1 MAPRNEIVIQAGQ
14 KARHYWQDMF
24 RYRELFVFLA
34 WRDLLVRY
42 KQTAIGVA
50 WAVLRP
56 VLAMIVFSLVFGKL
70 AGLPSEGDAPY
81 PVMVFAAMLP
91 WQFFASGL
99 SDASNSLTNNAPMV
113 SKIWFPRMLL
123 PASSILV
130 DAADMILSLAV
141 LALLMLIYGF
151 APTWRMLLLPILVLP
166 AAVTTLGAGL
176 LFCALNVTYRDFRYI
191 VPFIIQ
197 LGMYISPVGFSSSVV
212 PQTWR
217 ALYYLNPVAGVIDG
231 FRWAILGT
239 ALPYTPGLIISAAVA
254 LVLLGVGLRIFRRM
268 EATFAD
274 TI

>member
-1 MAPRNEIVIQAGQ
+1 MDCRHETVIRAGQ
-14 KARHYWQDMF
+14 GARHYWQDML
-24 RYRELFVFLA
+24 RYRELFFFLA

-42 KQTAIGVA
+42 KQTAIGIA

-56 VLAMIVFSLVFGKL
+56 VLAMMVFSVVFGRL
-70 AGLPSEGDAPY
+70 AGLPSDGNTPY
-81 PVMVFAAMLP
+81 PIMVFAAMLP

-99 SDASNSLTNNAPMV
+99 SDAGNSLVSNAPMV
-113 SKIWFPRMLL
+113 SKVWFPRMLL

-130 DAADMILSLAV
+130 NAADMILSLMV
-141 LALLMLIYGF
+141 LALLMLGYGF
-151 APTWRMLLLPILVLP
+151 APSWRMLLLPALVLP

-176 LFCALNVTYRDFRYI
+176 ALCALNVTYRDFRYI

-197 LGMYISPVGFSSSVV
+197 LGMYVSPVGFSSAVV
-212 PQTWR
+212 PQAWR
-217 ALYYLNPVAGVIDG
+217 AAYYLNPMAGVIDG

-239 ALPYTPGLIISAAVA
+239 DLPYLPGLIISAAVSLA
-254 LVLLGVGLRIFRRM
+254 LLFTGLRIFRRM

>member
-1 MAPRNEIVIQAGQ
+1 MAAPQETVIRAGQ
-14 KARHYWQDMF
+14 GARHYWQDML
-24 RYRELFVFLA
+24 RYRELFFFLA

-42 KQTAIGVA
+42 KQTAIGIA

-56 VLAMIVFSLVFGKL
+56 VLAMMVFSVVFGRL
-70 AGLPSEGDAPY
+70 AGLPSDGNTPY
-81 PVMVFAAMLP
+81 PIMVFAAMLP

-99 SDASNSLTNNAPMV
+99 SDAGNSLVSNAPMV
-113 SKIWFPRMLL
+113 SKVWFPRMLL

-130 DAADMILSLAV
+130 NAADMILSLMV
-141 LALLMLIYGF
+141 LALLMLGYGF
-151 APTWRMLLLPILVLP
+151 APSWRMLLLPALVLP

-176 LFCALNVTYRDFRYI
+176 ALCALNVTYRDFRYI

-197 LGMYISPVGFSSSVV
+197 LGMYVSPVGFSSAVV
-212 PQTWR
+212 PQAWR
-217 ALYYLNPVAGVIDG
+217 AAYYLNPMAGVIDG

-239 ALPYTPGLIISAAVA
+239 DLPYLPGLIISAAVSLA
-254 LVLLGVGLRIFRRM
+254 LLFTGLRIFRRM